1 MIRGPYHNNRNQHH
15 LESRGVYIKTASVVY
30 MKNKVHFF
38 QKKDLILGKLAGMFF
53 VLHTLSNLSSA
64 SMNEQNGKELKS
76 F

>member
-1 MIRGPYHNNRNQHH
+1 
-15 LESRGVYIKTASVVY
+15 